1 MNLHSVIAWIWCNW
15 WIQSNI
21 LTHDKTIKAIKQSK
35 LLVNTKLH
43 INKIIRKEIMKRS
56 RLKNTGNR
64 SSKDIKAL

>member
-21 LTHDKTIKAIKQSK
+21 LTHDKAIKAIKQSK

-43 INKIIRKEIMKRS
+43 INKILRKEIMKRS
-56 RLKNTGNR
+56 RLKNTANR